1 MLNNVGFTFGSD
13 WDNVSVAMDPT
24 TLTATRQATSLILA
38 TQPHEISMLRKV
50 RERGGV
56 ILYNGAPVTTS
67 WARAFKPADAMYF
80 AEDGEQCRVR
90 FLHLSTPIA
99 LTRYSGGDS
108 DIDPKYNATCA
119 GTSDVSTCLAANIIA
134 NLDYGV
140 LPFLCAHRPSSL
152 IRTSLARSLPLALAL
167 THAFLAPDDGLF
179 KNGTGA
185 NVLQHMFPIEVLR
198 IEPGT
203 VWGTDRIVTSKSGE
217 PFCRGACLRAMP
229 SERWL

>member
-38 TQPHEISMLRKV
+38 TQPHEISILRKV
-50 RERGGV
+50 RSRGGV

-140 LPFLCAHRPSSL
+140 LPFLCAHRPSCS
-152 IRTSLARSLPLALAL
+152 IALPCSD
-167 THAFLAPDDGLF
+167 AFLRRFWLQT
-179 KNGTGA
+179 TGYSRTGR
-185 NVLQHMFPIEVLR
+185 VRTCSSTFSR
-198 IEPGT
+198 SRSCG
-203 VWGTDRIVTSKSGE
+203 
-217 PFCRGACLRAMP
+217 
-229 SERWL
+229 

>member
-13 WDNVSVAMDPT
+13 WDNVSVSMDPT

-38 TQPHEISMLRKV
+38 TQPHEISILRKV

-108 DIDPKYNATCA
+108 DIDPKYAPR
-119 GTSDVSTCLAANIIA
+119 IID
-134 NLDYGV
+134 LSRPHFCS
-140 LPFLCAHRPSSL
+140 LPFTPNS
-152 IRTSLARSLPLALAL
+152 
-167 THAFLAPDDGLF
+167 
-179 KNGTGA
+179 
-185 NVLQHMFPIEVLR
+185 
-198 IEPGT
+198 
-203 VWGTDRIVTSKSGE
+203 
-217 PFCRGACLRAMP
+217 
-229 SERWL
+229 

>member
-13 WDNVSVAMDPT
+13 WDNVSVAMDQT

-38 TQPHEISMLRKV
+38 TQPHEISILQKV
-50 RERGGV
+50 RSRGGV

-140 LPFLCAHRPSSL
+140 LPFLCAHRP
-152 IRTSLARSLPLALAL
+152 RSLASPARSFSLAL
-167 THAFLAPDDGLF
+167 THSFGVFGSRRRAVQERDGCERARAHVPDRGPADRAGHRV
-179 KNGTGA
+179 GHQSHRH
-185 NVLQHMFPIEVLR
+185 LQVRCAAATM
-198 IEPGT
+198 
-203 VWGTDRIVTSKSGE
+203 
-217 PFCRGACLRAMP
+217 C
-229 SERWL
+229 